1 MEQGESNRTATLT
14 IQRIMARYARAID
27 RLDRELLLSV
37 YWPEAVDDHG
47 PYKGPVDGFVD
58 WVIPFLTERFISTN
72 HFLGQTYAEVSGE
85 RAVAE
90 TLFTAWHVF
99 RDDPTSAHVVTGRY
113 ADVYEQRGG
122 EWRILDRTVLYDWE
136 MAAKVNMLAA
146 PFSTGLRSR
155 EDHTYT
161 LLRQLRAGARDSR

>member
-1 MEQGESNRTATLT
+1 MKQIDDHLAATLA

-27 RLDRELLLSV
+27 RLDREHLFSV
-37 YWPEAVDDHG
+37 YWPEAYDDHG

-58 WVIPFLTERFISTN
+58 WVIPFVTEQFISTN

-99 RDDPTSAHVVTGRY
+99 RNDPTSAHVVNGRY
-113 ADVYEQRGG
+113 ADLYEQRGG
-122 EWRILDRTVLYDWE
+122 EWRILNRTVLYDWE
-136 MAAKVNMLAA
+136 MAAAVKMLGS
-146 PFSTGLRSR
+146 PFSLGVRTR

-161 LLRQLRAGARDSR
+161 LFEQLRTSPQFST